1 MTGPVVRRDNQGSA
15 SSSRPALVGFTFMR
29 RRSLRRGLL
38 ASLTAL
44 LVIPVVLVMTLGTAS
59 LLTAVGDTMA
69 ASACRWVAMA
79 LGIVWA
85 ASIVA
90 TVVLAA
96 LVSLTDGRPRQVRR
110 RAGGRSTG
118 RLDDQPRA

>member
-1 MTGPVVRRDNQGSA
+1 
-15 SSSRPALVGFTFMR
+15 MR

-44 LVIPVVLVMTLGTAS
+44 LVIPVVLAMTLGTAA

-90 TVVLAA
+90 TVAFAA
-96 LVSLTDGRPRQVRR
+96 IVSLTDARPRQVRR
-110 RAGGRSTG
+110 RAGRRSTG
-118 RLDDQPRA
+118 RLDDQRPA